1 MFMMWHARS
10 TAAAALLAMVLCL
23 GACGDSSPPPDE
35 ADVAAGRETVDAM
48 TREHAEDTTES
59 SPAVDISPA
68 REVISD
74 PRMPY
79 AESGDQL
86 VYGHFA
92 APADVVEP
100 LPAVILIHEW
110 WGLNDNVRA
119 MADRLAGE
127 GYMVLAVDL
136 YGGKV
141 AESREAARALMLEV
155 VEEPQLAE
163 ANIRSAYAFLETA
176 GAPRIGSMG
185 WCFGGGWSLNTAQLF
200 PSDLDATVIYYGQV
214 TDDEDKL
221 RPVDVPILGLFGGAD
236 TGISVDS
243 VEGFRAALEHLRKEN
258 EIYIYPDVGHAFA
271 NPTGVNYNAT
281 AAEDAWQKTIEFL
294 GRHLSAGEPGGS

>member
-1 MFMMWHARS
+1 MFTTRQV
-10 TAAAALLAMVLCL
+10 TATMALLTSSLL
-23 GACGDSSPPPDE
+23 LFACGDGEKARDE

-48 TREHAEDTTES
+48 TREHAEDTTDP
-59 SPAVDISPA
+59 SPAVDVAPA

-79 AESGDQL
+79 AESGDHL

-119 MADRLAGE
+119 MANRLAGE

-136 YGGKV
+136 YNGEV
-141 AESREAARALMLEV
+141 AESREAARVLMLEV
-155 VEEPQLAE
+155 VEDREVAE
-163 ANIRSAYAFLETA
+163 NNIRSAYAFLEEA

-200 PSDLDATVIYYGQV
+200 PDALDASVIYYGQV
-214 TDDEDKL
+214 TDEEDKL
-221 RPVDVPILGLFGGAD
+221 QPVTAPILGLFGAAD
-236 TGISVDS
+236 TGISVES
-243 VEGFRAALEHLRKEN
+243 VEGFRGALERLRKDH
-258 EIYIYPDVGHAFA
+258 EIHIYPGVGHAFA
-271 NPTGVNYNAT
+271 NPTGQNYNAE
-281 AAEDAWQKTIEFL
+281 AAEDAWRRTLEFL
-294 GRHLSAGEPGGS
+294 DRHLSPEDAAGS